1 MPEET
6 AEATE
11 TPEAT
16 PEVEAQSQE
25 SEGGEGRIYADK
37 YKSVDALEAGAV
49 AQQNHIQT
57 LERENQEYRERIS
70 DADERAQ
77 AEAQAQTQTTGNE
90 QKTARQNAEEK
101 WKAQDYLGAMEAL
114 VEDKLGAVQ
123 KPLQERAAETEQR
136 LRTQEME
143 VVIKEFG
150 ADAKNFPK
158 FNELNDDMGKLL
170 KARRDRNSNY
180 DSSFANAK
188 EMITDL
194 YSSAVRSK
202 PDLFKP
208 DPSALASAG
217 SGTGTGSRVRL
228 SGPKPSKEADKKY
241 TDARQAMGVD
251 SNPFQNRSSNA
262 DAVAMEAEEEAA
274 MARGEAVS

>member
-1 MPEET
+1 MPEEQV
-6 AEATE
+6 E
-11 TPEAT
+11 TQET

-25 SEGGEGRIYADK
+25 SESGEGRVYADK
-37 YKSVDALEAGAV
+37 YNSVDALEAGAKE
-49 AQQNHIQT
+49 AQNHIQT

-70 DADERAQ
+70 DAEERAQ
-77 AEAQAQTQTTGNE
+77 AEAQARTQTTGNE

-101 WKAQDYLGAMEAL
+101 WKSGNYMDSIEAL
-114 VEDKLGAVQ
+114 IADKLSAVQ
-123 KPLQERAAETEQR
+123 KPLQERHAETEQR

-143 VVIKEFG
+143 VVIKEFS

-170 KARRDRNSNY
+170 KARRDRNPNY
-180 DSSFANAK
+180 DSSFSNAK

-194 YSSAVRSK
+194 YSSASRSK

-208 DPSALASAG
+208 DPSTLAGAG
-217 SGTGTGSRVRL
+217 GGTGTGSRVRL

-241 TDARQAMGVD
+241 TEARQVMGVE
-251 SNPFQNRSSNA
+251 SNPFQLRRSNA